1 MLDATYGNVR
11 EAIASARAGVPVTL
25 EATTT
30 LSVQDA
36 FRHARTLLQDG
47 GAAVELRVD
56 GIWLHVD
63 PAASDGR

>member
-1 MLDATYGNVR
+1 
-11 EAIASARAGVPVTL
+11 VTL